1 MEKEVRQMSIKEMWN
16 YLIFQTKGY
25 RQLGAAIVAGAVCGA
40 GISYIN
46 SILYARIIDT
56 LLLEQYT
63 TAVHYVWIMILAV
76 LVVRLIYIMCNQIFE
91 QYASPSRDETKR
103 RTAEKAFSMEFE
115 EIEKEEN
122 QIAFRRTRGGVNGA
136 GDIEAQLD
144 SIYKFFTE
152 CVKVLFALVFL
163 LILIVQSAQGAHV
176 AVWKI
181 ILMTA
186 LLAGMFAFSF
196 WVNVRVSESIGKKQV
211 ELNHEN
217 ERINF
222 LYGYLFKI
230 FTSETAAKDIRLYGM
245 QDYLCG
251 KNETCINA
259 SSYFSE
265 EGIFEGKNQAK
276 FSFVVQLLAGYIY
289 VYVAV
294 MAMSGAVSVGDV
306 LMYSGAII
314 TMMTGVQNIL
324 MQYNQ
329 INYRNE
335 YLKTYEDFI
344 KRPNMHYDGTLPIEK
359 RDDNEY
365 ELSFRNVSFC
375 YPGTADDILKNVSL
389 DFKIGQKMALVGMNG
404 AGKTTLIKL
413 LLRLYEPT
421 GGEICLN
428 GINIEKYDYEEYMQI
443 FSVVFQDFK
452 LFAFPLDE
460 NIAAGEQVDK
470 ARLKQVLTKIGL
482 NEFAERLP
490 QKKRTLLYQ
499 ENGEGV
505 TPSGG
510 EAQKVAIARALY
522 KNAPFVILDEPTAAL
537 DPIAEAGIYENFD
550 SLVGEKT
557 AVYISHRMSS
567 CKFCD
572 RIVVLDHGEIAEE
585 GTHEQLLEQNGIYAK
600 LYQTQAE
607 YYVTAQAGA

>member
-76 LVVRLIYIMCNQIFE
+76 LVVRMVYIMCNQIFE

-103 RTAEKAFSMEFE
+103 RTAEKVFSMEFE

-122 QIAFRRTRGGVNGA
+122 QIAFRRTRGGANGA
-136 GDIEAQLD
+136 GDIETQLD

-163 LILIVQSAQGAHV
+163 LILIVQSMQGQHV
-176 AVWKI
+176 AAWI
-181 ILMTA
+181 IFLMTA

-196 WVNVRVSESIGKKQV
+196 WVNVRVSDRIGKKQV

-314 TMMTGVQNIL
+314 TMMTGVQNVL

-335 YLKTYEDFI
+335 YLKTYEEFI
-344 KRPNMHYDGTLPIEK
+344 NRPNMHYDGTLAIEK

-375 YPGTADDILKNVSL
+375 YPGTEDYILKNVSL
-389 DFKIGQKMALVGMNG
+389 DFKIGQKMALVGRTG

>member
-1 MEKEVRQMSIKEMWN
+1 MSVKEMWN

-25 RQLGAAIVAGAVCGA
+25 RQLGAAIVVGAVCGA
-40 GISYIN
+40 GVSYIN
-46 SILYARIIDT
+46 SILYAKIIDT
-56 LLLEQYT
+56 LLLEQYAD
-63 TAVHYVWIMILAV
+63 AVHLVGVMILSV
-76 LVVRLIYIMCNQIFE
+76 LVVRLVYILCNQIFE

-103 RTAEKAFSMEFE
+103 RTAEKSFSMEFE

-122 QIAFRRTRGGVNGA
+122 QVAFRRTRGGANGA

-163 LILIVQSAQGAHV
+163 LILIVQSVLGQGITGF
-176 AVWKI
+176 KI
-181 ILMTA
+181 FLMTA

-196 WVNVRVSESIGKKQV
+196 WVNFRISDRIGKKQV

-217 ERINF
+217 ESINF
-222 LYGYLFKI
+222 LYGYLFQI

-245 QDYLCG
+245 QDYLCS
-251 KNETCINA
+251 KNEACIDA
-259 SSYFSE
+259 AACFSK
-265 EGIFEGKNQAK
+265 EGIFEGKNQAE

-294 MAMSGAVSVGDV
+294 MAMSGAVTTGDV

-314 TMMTGVQNIL
+314 TMMTGVQNVL

-335 YLKTYEDFI
+335 YLKTYEEFI
-344 KRPNMHYDGTLPIEK
+344 NRPNMHYDGTLPIEK

-365 ELSFRNVSFC
+365 QLSFHNVSFC
-375 YPGTADDILKNVSL
+375 YPGTKDYILKNVSL
-389 DFKIGQKMALVGMNG
+389 DFKIGQKLALVGMNG

-460 NIAAGEQVDK
+460 NIAAAEQMDK
-470 ARLKQVLTKIGL
+470 ARLKQVLDKLGMT
-482 NEFAERLP
+482 EFVEHLP
-490 QKKRTLLYQ
+490 QKEHTLLYQ

-505 TPSGG
+505 TLSGG
-510 EAQKVAIARALY
+510 EAQKIAIARALY

-537 DPIAEAGIYENFD
+537 DPIAEADIYENFD
-550 SLVGEKT
+550 SLVGGKT

-585 GTHEQLLEQNGIYAK
+585 GTHDALLKKNEIYAK

-607 YYVTAQAGA
+607 YYQ

>member
-1 MEKEVRQMSIKEMWN
+1 MSVKEMWN

-25 RQLGAAIVAGAVCGA
+25 RQLGVAIVVGAICGA
-40 GISYIN
+40 GVSYIN

-56 LLLEQYT
+56 LLLGQYAA
-63 TAVHYVWIMILAV
+63 AVHFVWMMIVSV
-76 LVVRLIYIMCNQIFE
+76 LVVRLVYIMCNQLFA
-91 QYASPSRDETKR
+91 QYASPSSDETKR

-122 QIAFRRTRGGVNGA
+122 QIAFRRIRGGANGA
-136 GDIEAQLD
+136 GDIEEQLN
-144 SIYKFFTE
+144 SIYQFFTE

-163 LILIVQSAQGAHV
+163 LILIVQSARGAHV
-176 AVWKI
+176 AVWKM

-186 LLAGMFAFSF
+186 LLAGLFVFSF
-196 WVNVRVSESIGKKQV
+196 WVNFRISDRIGKRLV

-222 LYGYLFKI
+222 LWGYLFKI
-230 FTSETAAKDIRLYGM
+230 FFSETAAKDIRLYGM

-251 KNETCINA
+251 KNEECLNDTAC
-259 SSYFSE
+259 FSE

-324 MQYNQ
+324 TQYNQ

-365 ELSFRNVSFC
+365 ELSFRNVSFR
-375 YPGTADDILKNVSL
+375 YPGTETYILNNVSL

-421 GGEICLN
+421 EGEICLN

-460 NIAAGEQVDK
+460 NIAAGGQVD
-470 ARLKQVLTKIGL
+470 RLRLNQVLAKIGL
-482 NEFAERLP
+482 KEFVDGLP
-490 QKKRTLLYQ
+490 QKERTLLYQ
-499 ENGEGV
+499 ENGQGV

-522 KNAPFVILDEPTAAL
+522 KDAPFVILDEPTAAL

-572 RIVVLDHGEIAEE
+572 RIVVLDHGEIAEQ
-585 GTHEQLLEQNGIYAK
+585 GTHEELLEQNGIYAK

-607 YYVTAQAGA
+607 YYVTAQTGA

>member
-1 MEKEVRQMSIKEMWN
+1 MLCEKCGIREANIKYTEVFNGVKTEHNLCAQCAKEMDLGP
-16 YLIFQTKGY
+16 YSALIEGEFP
-25 RQLGAAIVAGAVCGA
+25 LGKLLSSLLGLTDASASQAPKEDVVCP
-40 GISYIN
+40 
-46 SILYARIIDT
+46 T
-56 LLLEQYT
+56 
-63 TAVHYVWIMILAV
+63 
-76 LVVRLIYIMCNQIFE
+76 
-91 QYASPSRDETKR
+91 
-103 RTAEKAFSMEFE
+103 
-115 EIEKEEN
+115 
-122 QIAFRRTRGGVNGA
+122 
-136 GDIEAQLD
+136 
-144 SIYKFFTE
+144 
-152 CVKVLFALVFL
+152 
-163 LILIVQSAQGAHV
+163 
-176 AVWKI
+176 
-181 ILMTA
+181 
-186 LLAGMFAFSF
+186 
-196 WVNVRVSESIGKKQV
+196 
-211 ELNHEN
+211 
-217 ERINF
+217 
-222 LYGYLFKI
+222 
-230 FTSETAAKDIRLYGM
+230 
-245 QDYLCG
+245 CG
-251 KNETCINA
+251 T
-259 SSYFSE
+259 
-265 EGIFEGKNQAK
+265 
-276 FSFVVQLLAGYIY
+276 
-289 VYVAV
+289 
-294 MAMSGAVSVGDV
+294 
-306 LMYSGAII
+306 
-314 TMMTGVQNIL
+314 
-324 MQYNQ
+324 
-329 INYRNE
+329 
-335 YLKTYEDFI
+335 TYEEFI
-344 KRPNMHYDGTLPIEK
+344 NRPNMHYDGTLPIEK

-375 YPGTADDILKNVSL
+375 YPGTEDYILKNVSL
-389 DFKIGQKMALVGMNG
+389 DFKIGQKMALVGRNG

>member
-1 MEKEVRQMSIKEMWN
+1 MRKGEPIVVVKYVSKSYGKVEALKEVSLVVEQGEIFG
-16 YLIFQTKGY
+16 LIGPD
-25 RQLGAAIVAGAVCGA
+25 GA
-40 GISYIN
+40 GKSTLFR
-46 SILYARIIDT
+46 ILTT
-56 LLLEQYT
+56 LLLADKGSATVGGLNVVEDYELIRTKVGYMPGRFSLYQDLSVEENLELFATVFHTTIQENYALIKDIYQQIEPFKKRRAGALSGGMKQKLALSCALIHKPDILFLDEPTTGVDPVSRKEFWQMLRNLREQGIT
-63 TAVHYVWIMILAV
+63 IIVSTPIMDEARQCDRIAFINHGEIHGIDTPERILQEFASILCPPSLEREEVQHAMAPVIEVEQLTKCFGNFTAVDHISFQVN
-76 LVVRLIYIMCNQIFE
+76 RGEIFG
-91 QYASPSRDETKR
+91 
-103 RTAEKAFSMEFE
+103 FL
-115 EIEKEEN
+115 
-122 QIAFRRTRGGVNGA
+122 GA
-136 GDIEAQLD
+136 
-144 SIYKFFTE
+144 
-152 CVKVLFALVFL
+152 
-163 LILIVQSAQGAHV
+163 
-176 AVWKI
+176 
-181 ILMTA
+181 
-186 LLAGMFAFSF
+186 
-196 WVNVRVSESIGKKQV
+196 
-211 ELNHEN
+211 
-217 ERINF
+217 
-222 LYGYLFKI
+222 
-230 FTSETAAKDIRLYGM
+230 
-245 QDYLCG
+245 
-251 KNETCINA
+251 
-259 SSYFSE
+259 
-265 EGIFEGKNQAK
+265 
-276 FSFVVQLLAGYIY
+276 
-289 VYVAV
+289 
-294 MAMSGAVSVGDV
+294 
-306 LMYSGAII
+306 
-314 TMMTGVQNIL
+314 
-324 MQYNQ
+324 
-329 INYRNE
+329 
-335 YLKTYEDFI
+335 
-344 KRPNMHYDGTLPIEK
+344 
-359 RDDNEY
+359 
-365 ELSFRNVSFC
+365 
-375 YPGTADDILKNVSL
+375 
-389 DFKIGQKMALVGMNG
+389 NG

-428 GINIEKYDYEEYMQI
+428 GINIEKYDYEEYLQI

>member
-1 MEKEVRQMSIKEMWN
+1 MSVKEMWN

-25 RQLGAAIVAGAVCGA
+25 RQLGVAIVVGAICGA
-40 GISYIN
+40 GVSYIN

-56 LLLEQYT
+56 LLLGQYAA
-63 TAVHYVWIMILAV
+63 AVHFVWMMILSV
-76 LVVRLIYIMCNQIFE
+76 LVVRLLYIMCNQLFA

-103 RTAEKAFSMEFE
+103 RTAEKSFSMEFE

-122 QIAFRRTRGGVNGA
+122 QIAFRRIRGGANGA
-136 GDIEAQLD
+136 GDIEEQLN
-144 SIYKFFTE
+144 SIYQFFTE

-163 LILIVQSAQGAHV
+163 LILIVQSARGAHV
-176 AVWKI
+176 AVWKMI
-181 ILMTA
+181 VMTA
-186 LLAGMFAFSF
+186 LLAGLFAFSF
-196 WVNVRVSESIGKKQV
+196 WVNFRISDRIGKRLV

-222 LYGYLFKI
+222 LWGYLFKI
-230 FTSETAAKDIRLYGM
+230 FFSETAAKDIRLYGM

-251 KNETCINA
+251 KNEECLNDTAC
-259 SSYFSE
+259 FSE

-324 MQYNQ
+324 TQYNQ

-365 ELSFRNVSFC
+365 ELSFRNVSFR
-375 YPGTADDILKNVSL
+375 YPGTETYILKDVSL

-421 GGEICLN
+421 EGEICLN

-452 LFAFPLDE
+452 LFAFPLGE
-460 NIAAGEQVDK
+460 NIAAGRQVDK
-470 ARLKQVLTKIGL
+470 LRLNQVLAKIGL
-482 NEFAERLP
+482 KEFVEGLP
-490 QKKRTLLYQ
+490 QKERTLLYQ
-499 ENGEGV
+499 ENGQGV

-522 KNAPFVILDEPTAAL
+522 KDASFVILDEPTAAL

-585 GTHEQLLEQNGIYAK
+585 GTHDSLMERNGIYAK

-607 YYVTAQAGA
+607 YYVTAQTGA